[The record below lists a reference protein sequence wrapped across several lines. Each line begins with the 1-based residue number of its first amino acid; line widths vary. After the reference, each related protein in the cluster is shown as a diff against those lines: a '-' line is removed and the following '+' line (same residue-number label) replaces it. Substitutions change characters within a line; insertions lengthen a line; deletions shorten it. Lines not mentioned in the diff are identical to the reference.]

1 MLKRW
6 LRNWLMKD
14 DENPKYATLKASRP
28 DVASNAIDE
37 DESLRFT
44 VTPARGGVVVSVRH
58 YDRKADRTNYTNHVI
73 HDDENV
79 AESIGHIVSMEILRS

>member
-1 MLKRW
+1 MIKRW
-6 LRNWLMKD
+6 LRNWLMRD
-14 DENPKYATLKASRP
+14 DENPKYAAMAASRP
-28 DVASNAIDE
+28 DVTSNSIDE

-58 YDRKADRTNYTNHVI
+58 YDRKTDRNNYTNHVI